1 MPRVPVWDKK
11 WSSTS
16 VCVWDVA
23 AAHLLME
30 DALTQD
36 NKDVRG
42 QAFLITGKDLAWSL
56 EDVREAVKV
65 HSPPSVVETFLTV
78 NVLQFFANR
87 TIVLD
92 DIPPL
97 PIYILAHLI
106 EALLFIRYHA
116 LYAIYWLFGS
126 QPRLVPRWIGQV
138 VYLQPATFAYLS
150 DIVINDSRAKKIL
163 GYCPVILHLG
173 LILTVASRLF

>member
-1 MPRVPVWDKK
+1 MP
-11 WSSTS
+11 
-16 VCVWDVA
+16 
-23 AAHLLME
+23 
-30 DALTQD
+30 
-36 NKDVRG
+36 
-42 QAFLITGKDLAWSL
+42 LI
-56 EDVREAVKV
+56 
-65 HSPPSVVETFLTV
+65 V

-92 DIPPL
+92 DIPSL

-106 EALLFIRYHA
+106 EALLFIRYHT

-163 GYCPVILHLG
+163 GYCLVILH
-173 LILTVASRLF
+173 